1 MGYILTLLW
10 NIFMKIKQ
18 PEFELQDK
26 LGHVWEYVRRSR
38 SNTMDCQRTDEGEGC
53 SNGDI
58 NNYQGHCQHP
68 TDRNHIANYGI
79 RGHQTDAMERLRQ
92 AAMATSSKSVNG
104 KLPFG

>member
-1 MGYILTLLW
+1 MFPAMTENFFFLSLITHPDFLMGYILTLLW

-68 TDRNHIANYGI
+68 TDRNYIANYGI
-79 RGHQTDAMERLRQ
+79 RGE
-92 AAMATSSKSVNG
+92 
-104 KLPFG
+104 P